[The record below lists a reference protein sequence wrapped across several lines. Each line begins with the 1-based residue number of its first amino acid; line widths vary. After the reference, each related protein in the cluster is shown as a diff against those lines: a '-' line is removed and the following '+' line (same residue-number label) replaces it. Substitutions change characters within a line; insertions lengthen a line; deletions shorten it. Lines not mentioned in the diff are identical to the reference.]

1 MNNQRK
7 RTINARVHYRKGYW
21 SAVAVLL
28 VGLVAV
34 LPPQPLLAGQAPFPI
49 NISFSIG
56 SIATQLDITNPVAQ
70 PATGLFKSTLH
81 IHARDDT
88 QTPPFNADLVA
99 MGQAA
104 DSDTLI
110 GGFGPAALIVKQD
123 LLASMTFQQAS
134 ADAQAKTGVTITFFN
149 DAVMVEYAL
158 LLFLVLVGCMDR
170 IVTIQPGLGND
181 ACAIRAK
188 LEAGVAALGFQN
200 PPDPCGRSA
209 ITP

>member
-7 RTINARVHYRKGYW
+7 RTINACVHYRKEYW

-49 NISFSIG
+49 SISFSIG

-200 PPDPCGRSA
+200 PPDPCGRGA
-209 ITP
+209 ITR

>member
-1 MNNQRK
+1 MKSNHVRENYPK
-7 RTINARVHYRKGYW
+7 ARWTV
-21 SAVAVLL
+21 VAFC
-28 VGLVAV
+28 VAAA
-34 LPPQPLLAGQAPFPI
+34 LAAMPPRPLLAGQAGFPI

-123 LLASMTFQQAS
+123 LLAGMTFQQAS

-170 IVTIQPGLGND
+170 VVTIQPGLGND

-188 LEAGVAALGFQN
+188 LRAGLAILEPQT
-200 PPDPCGRSA
+200 PPDPCGRNA